1 MYAYFY
7 VYVSFPWF
15 PFRIP
20 IGIPRGIPASAKTGR
35 DSDSMGPL
43 LILPQASR
51 DRSWAPMARLNGGTP
66 WLFMSWYG
74 MFHGKTHSN
83 YGEVSVETLN
93 DQPLKPS
100 INHPFLSGSHH
111 FRTNPCVNLCLVM
124 GTIWLNT
131 RRKKETE
138 NIMEWIKN
146 QWRVWSSGS
155 RSEVQAP
162 MYSNVQWD
170 AAKSKTLRENV
181 GARASPERRLEHVR
195 YRYISHPSHIRFIR
209 SGFSVSLPWS
219 SVLQPI
225 TGSKRNTW
233 Q

>member
-1 MYAYFY
+1 M
-7 VYVSFPWF
+7 VKGVL
-15 PFRIP
+15 
-20 IGIPRGIPASAKTGR
+20 KH
-35 DSDSMGPL
+35 D
-43 LILPQASR
+43 
-51 DRSWAPMARLNGGTP
+51 
-66 WLFMSWYG
+66 
-74 MFHGKTHSN
+74 
-83 YGEVSVETLN
+83 
-93 DQPLKPS
+93 DQHWS
-100 INHPFLSGSHH
+100 TINHPFLSGSHH
-111 FRTNPCVNLCLVM
+111 FRTNPCVNLRLVM

-138 NIMEWIKN
+138 NIVEWIKN

-181 GARASPERRLEHVR
+181 GARASPERRLEHFR
-195 YRYISHPSHIRFIR
+195 YRYISHTSHIRFIR

-219 SVLQPI
+219 SVSQPI